1 VALLG
6 IYSILTEYSLSDICI
21 CKPILVVFMITLKTT
36 NDDRVHRWCWEGLGG
51 GLWGYEWREGVV
63 CHRGWELK
71 RWIKTRDGGGSLL
84 FQSRSS
90 EKWFDG
96 RAAVSSRAT
105 ESLIKSLSLN
115 PSRTHCLGLYPL
127 VLRRRRFL
135 LSNLFLRARSPRR
148 SKTQQISRLWSPR
161 PRLRPLPLAVLH
173 YSLYIY
179 VCVCVRWY
187 IYISTFLQP
196 SPVDSQ
202 EHESEEETTVGK
214 SSDLM
219 NKSIHSF
226 ESISVNHADD
236 VHCRKT

>member
-1 VALLG
+1 MQTNSGRIHDYCENDQRRQSTPVVLG
-6 IYSILTEYSLSDICI
+6 RIRGACGDMS
-21 CKPILVVFMITLKTT
+21 
-36 NDDRVHRWCWEGLGG
+36 
-51 GLWGYEWREGVV
+51 EWRRGVV

-135 LSNLFLRARSPRR
+135 LSNLFLQARSPRR

-161 PRLRPLPLAVLH
+161 SPASTSSTRRPPLFV
-173 YSLYIY
+173 IY
-179 VCVCVRWY
+179 VCVRAFVYMYKYFSPALSRSTIVRKRP
-187 IYISTFLQP
+187 Q
-196 SPVDSQ
+196 
-202 EHESEEETTVGK
+202 SEKAPT
-214 SSDLM
+214 
-219 NKSIHSF
+219 
-226 ESISVNHADD
+226 
-236 VHCRKT
+236 

>member
-1 VALLG
+1 MSG
-6 IYSILTEYSLSDICI
+6 
-21 CKPILVVFMITLKTT
+21 
-36 NDDRVHRWCWEGLGG
+36 
-51 GLWGYEWREGVV
+51 GVV
-63 CHRGWELK
+63 CHQGLELK

-127 VLRRRRFL
+127 VLQRRRFL

-161 PRLRPLPLAVLH
+161 SRLQPLPLVVLY
-173 YSLYIY
+173 YSLCICVQAFIY
-179 VCVCVRWY
+179 MY
-187 IYISTFLQP
+187 TYFSP
-196 SPVDSQ
+196 SLSHRFAGVWERERGRD
-202 EHESEEETTVGK
+202 
-214 SSDLM
+214 
-219 NKSIHSF
+219 HS
-226 ESISVNHADD
+226 
-236 VHCRKT
+236 RKKLRPNE